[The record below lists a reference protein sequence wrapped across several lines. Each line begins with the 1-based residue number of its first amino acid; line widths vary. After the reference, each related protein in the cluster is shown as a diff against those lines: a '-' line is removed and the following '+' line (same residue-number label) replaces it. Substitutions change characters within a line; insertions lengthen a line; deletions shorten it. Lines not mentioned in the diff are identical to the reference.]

1 MTDNTNEERFPN
13 PPQRLVKEIFAAQQ
27 IIKDQQEY
35 VHSLKREL
43 DKHLRV
49 GTITDK
55 MIVDGVSCVRCERK
69 GKYIYSELAD
79 QYALK
84 LKQDLEDRLQK
95 EREDGIAVQ
104 GDSTFYWTVREH
116 KTHDA

>member
-1 MTDNTNEERFPN
+1 M
-13 PPQRLVKEIFAAQQ
+13 
-27 IIKDQQEY
+27 
-35 VHSLKREL
+35 KREL

-55 MIVDGVSCVRCERK
+55 MIVDGVACFRSERK

-104 GDSTFYWTVREH
+104 GDSIFYWTVREH
-116 KTHDA
+116 KTHDS